1 MKTAVPIPSNAFVT
15 PLPFVLL
22 EKEKQMAFYLAL
34 LLSHL
39 FLKTAFTSFDKLKT
53 EKLGLDVQKWLD
65 GVLVKNI
72 SEKVKIPCHFIKIP
86 LHNNFQL
93 VLEQKSIIQSMNFVL
108 KTVIGDFIFLLLFA
122 KKSFFSGQQSENP
135 RAIKWVLFFGSLS
148 EYGEQRESH
157 SILVDFGILW

>member
-53 EKLGLDVQKWLD
+53 EKLGLDVQKWID

-122 KKSFFSGQQSENP
+122 KSFFSGQQSENP

>member
-122 KKSFFSGQQSENP
+122 KSFFSGQQSENP

>member
-1 MKTAVPIPSNAFVT
+1 M
-15 PLPFVLL
+15 
-22 EKEKQMAFYLAL
+22 
-34 LLSHL
+34 
-39 FLKTAFTSFDKLKT
+39 KT

-122 KKSFFSGQQSENP
+122 KKRFFFSAGQQSENP
-135 RAIKWVLFFGSLS
+135 RP
-148 EYGEQRESH
+148 
-157 SILVDFGILW
+157 

>member
-65 GVLVKNI
+65 DVEVKNI

-93 VLEQKSIIQSMNFVL
+93 VLEQKSIFQSMNFVL
-108 KTVIGDFIFLLLFA
+108 KIVIGDFIFLLLFA
-122 KKSFFSGQQSENP
+122 KKRFFSGQQSENP

>member
-108 KTVIGDFIFLLLFA
+108 KIVIGDFFFCSFLQRRA
-122 KKSFFSGQQSENP
+122 FFLGSKVKILGQ
-135 RAIKWVLFFGSLS
+135 
-148 EYGEQRESH
+148 
-157 SILVDFGILW
+157 